1 MMDDLNTGDNHL
13 IKEESDSGIPD
24 DMVTVLDLSVTQSV
38 SKDGAEE
45 SNEKLYDL
53 SKTEDILFL
62 VNTKNDAL
70 IKNKVEKHIW
80 SIIEK
85 EKDVFEKNNCLFLFD
100 EANSITRVH
109 AERMHSAL
117 LSFKEEKDIIL
128 FLRSKGGSP
137 EPAYLISRLCNKYKK
152 KKFIISVPAEA
163 KSAATLLSFGADEIH
178 MGPMSELGPIDI
190 QVDGIPL
197 LSVSS
202 ALKKIA
208 SIVQEYPKSSNM
220 FSDYLT
226 RNLSISH
233 IGYYDRVTES
243 AVQYAQILLAGK
255 HDENT
260 KTVSEIAN
268 HFTNHYKDHGFVID
282 VDESKSILGSYMVK
296 DNTNIYNIGS
306 KILSFIN
313 SVEFAFLLSGVQKKI
328 ILVGTGCEILLD
340 NTSKDEVSLKDGRGM
355 IQK

>member
-1 MMDDLNTGDNHL
+1 MDGLNAGDNHL

-24 DMVTVLDLSVTQSV
+24 DMVTVPDLNLAQSV

-45 SNEKLYDL
+45 SNERRYDL
-53 SKTEDILFL
+53 SRTEDIMAL
-62 VNTKNDAL
+62 VSTKNDAL
-70 IKNKVEKHIW
+70 IKTKIEHYIW
-80 SIIEK
+80 GIIEK

-109 AERMHSAL
+109 AERIYSAL
-117 LSFKEEKDIIL
+117 VSFDNKKDIIL
-128 FLRSKGGSP
+128 FLKSKGGSP
-137 EPAYLISRLCNKYKK
+137 EPAYLISRLCNKFKK
-152 KKFIISVPAEA
+152 KKFIVSVPAEA

-208 SIVQEYPKSSNM
+208 SIVQEYPKSSAM

-226 RNLSISH
+226 KNLSISH

-255 HDENT
+255 HDDNT
-260 KTVSEIAN
+260 KTVGEIAN

-313 SVEFAFLLSGVQKKI
+313 NVEFAFLLSGVQKKI
-328 ILVGTGCEILLD
+328 VLIGAGCEILLD
-340 NTSKDEVSLKDGRGM
+340 NSNKDEILLRDVRGM

>member
-1 MMDDLNTGDNHL
+1 MDGLKAGDNHL

-24 DMVTVLDLSVTQSV
+24 DMVTVPDLNLTQSV

-45 SNEKLYDL
+45 SNERRYDL
-53 SKTEDILFL
+53 SRTEDIMAL
-62 VNTKNDAL
+62 VSTKNDIL
-70 IKNKVEKHIW
+70 IKNKIENHIW
-80 SIIEK
+80 SIIGK
-85 EKDVFEKNNCLFLFD
+85 EKDIFEKNNCLFLFD

-109 AERMHSAL
+109 AERIYSAL
-117 LSFKEEKDIIL
+117 LSFKEKKDIIL
-128 FLRSKGGSP
+128 FLKSKGGSP
-137 EPAYLISRLCNKYKK
+137 EPAYLISRLCNKFKK
-152 KKFIISVPAEA
+152 KKFIVSVPAEA

-208 SIVQEYPKSSNM
+208 SIVQEYPKSSAM

-226 RNLSISH
+226 KNLSISH

-255 HDENT
+255 HDDNT
-260 KTVSEIAN
+260 KTVGEIAN

-296 DNTNIYNIGS
+296 DNTNVYNIGS
-306 KILSFIN
+306 RILSFIN

-328 ILVGTGCEILLD
+328 VLVGAGCEILLD
-340 NTSKDEVSLKDGRGM
+340 NSNKDEILLRNVRGM
-355 IQK
+355 SQK

>member
-1 MMDDLNTGDNHL
+1 MDGLNAGDNHL

-24 DMVTVLDLSVTQSV
+24 DMVTVPDLNLTQSV

-45 SNEKLYDL
+45 SNERRYDL
-53 SKTEDILFL
+53 SRTEDIMAL
-62 VNTKNDAL
+62 VSTKNDVL
-70 IKNKVEKHIW
+70 IKTKIEHHIW
-80 SIIEK
+80 GIIEK

-109 AERMHSAL
+109 AERIYSAL
-117 LSFKEEKDIIL
+117 LSFDDKKDIIL
-128 FLRSKGGSP
+128 FLKSKGGSP
-137 EPAYLISRLCNKYKK
+137 EPAYLISRLCNKFKK
-152 KKFIISVPAEA
+152 KKFIVSVPAEA

-208 SIVQEYPKSSNM
+208 SIVQEYPKSSAM

-255 HDENT
+255 HEDNT
-260 KTVSEIAN
+260 KTVGEIAN

-296 DNTNIYNIGS
+296 DNTKIYNIGS

-328 ILVGTGCEILLD
+328 VLIGAGCEILLD
-340 NTSKDEVSLKDGRGM
+340 NSNKDEILLRDVRGM
-355 IQK
+355 RQK